1 MSKFEVEPVVNFQ
14 IGLQTV
20 SFVSVH
26 SPPGWCTLRSESVLV
41 SGKDTCV
48 LMCAYRAFLYSLH
61 GKLLGDIQMS
71 VHYNTSLYLVVSRGT
86 R

>member
-48 LMCAYRAFLYSLH
+48 LMIEHFCTACMANSL
-61 GKLLGDIQMS
+61 
-71 VHYNTSLYLVVSRGT
+71 GT
-86 R
+86 YKCLFITIPHCIL